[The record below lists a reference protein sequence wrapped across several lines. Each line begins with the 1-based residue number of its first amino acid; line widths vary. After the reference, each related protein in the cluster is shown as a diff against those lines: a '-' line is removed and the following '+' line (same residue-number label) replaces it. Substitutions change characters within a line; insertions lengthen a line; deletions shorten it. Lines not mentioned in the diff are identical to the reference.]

1 MLSNSVT
8 QAETTEFGKMHTLG
22 TLCVKQIT
30 SEALRRAQ
38 ETYSVLRGDLNGR
51 EIQKTGDASCELC
64 ISYTHR
70 CSLCCTAETKTTLQS
85 NYTPVKTHFL
95 KKTRNEFPG
104 LSLPTMSLPGSF
116 GLFLF
121 KPCLKCH
128 RFRGALLHPS

>member
-51 EIQKTGDASCELC
+51 EMQKER
-64 ISYTHR
+64 R
-70 CSLCCTAETKTTLQS
+70 C
-85 NYTPVKTHFL
+85 NV
-95 KKTRNEFPG
+95 
-104 LSLPTMSLPGSF
+104 
-116 GLFLF
+116 
-121 KPCLKCH
+121 
-128 RFRGALLHPS
+128 